1 MTSRKHEGFR
11 VERRTATLDFAEDSP
26 YHGVEATVSISMPFK
41 TLFWFQENAGNE
53 DSRSSAEALS
63 RFGEDFLIAWNV
75 CDPNGNPYEAS
86 SEGVGLVED
95 SGLVLALMAAWI
107 GAVANPSD
115 PLSATSAS
123 GPSLEDSTMNPL
135 AELSTPLGS

>member
-26 YHGVEATVSISMPFK
+26 YHGVEATVSISMPFG
-41 TLFWFQENAGNE
+41 TLFWFQENAGSENT
-53 DSRSSAEALS
+53 SSSFEALS
-63 RFGEDFLIAWNV
+63 RFGDDFLLSWNL
-75 CDPNGNPYEAS
+75 CDPEGNPYEAS
-86 SEGVGLVED
+86 GTGVKAVED
-95 SGLVLALMAAWI
+95 STLILALMTAWI
-107 GAVANPSD
+107 EAVATPSD

-135 AELSTPLGS
+135 AELSTPLGN